1 VLNKLR
7 EQIRQCTRHAEDCAR
22 SAQTAVGAKV
32 RDDYL
37 ALEQHW
43 LVLARHYLY
52 TLQEAANSHARESR
66 RNATPPISP
75 FADGNQP

>member
-1 VLNKLR
+1 MLNKLR
-7 EQIRQCTRHAEDCAR
+7 EQIRECTRHAEDCAR
-22 SAQTAVGAKV
+22 SAQIASDAKL

-52 TLQEAANSHARESR
+52 TLQEAANSHVRASHRY
-66 RNATPPISP
+66 APAPLSP
-75 FADGNQP
+75 FSDSQS